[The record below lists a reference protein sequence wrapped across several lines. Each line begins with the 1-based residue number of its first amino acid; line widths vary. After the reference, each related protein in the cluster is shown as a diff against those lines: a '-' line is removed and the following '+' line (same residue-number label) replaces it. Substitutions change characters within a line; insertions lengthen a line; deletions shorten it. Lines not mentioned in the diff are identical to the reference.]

1 MQKFYKYVFFFSL
14 DFCTVLR
21 ARFYCFLTSRFFRG
35 MCWKTA
41 VIILVCLWALSP
53 RTASGQIFSA
63 PTAVDFGSLTCTSGV
78 VTRTVVVRNSGLA
91 PLTISGAA
99 VSPTNAN
106 FKNLK
111 KNRIASEYLS
121 WHAALFESQR
131 YPSDSYFLQSCAY
144 WFH

>member
-99 VSPTNAN
+99 VSPTNAD

-111 KNRIASEYLS
+111 KIVSSANISPGTPLS
-121 WHAALFESQR
+121 LNPNALSKR
-131 YPSDSYFLQSCAY
+131 
-144 WFH
+144 